1 LSLSTRRQAL
11 LEADVR
17 VADRD
22 VQPTVAQLH
31 QALFSAGLEESL
43 LEAIEEI
50 PGEAQ
55 GEKRAALR
63 AEGIDALDGLYTDI
77 AVTAASAT
85 EWAQEDPNDDDR
97 IERAEA
103 ARQRLVEVTRQLG
116 TGATPLGFRTSKE
129 DVTDGAVALLQAA
142 EVMPAVE
149 VTLTAEFASQRP
161 EQRREVLTFL
171 EDLATGCEVTIVTTG
186 TARRCIEEK
195 HADQVPG
202 HVTSACSP
210 RRRRRAHAEA
220 AAALG
225 TLTRGGTAT
234 AILRALSDTPSG
246 SLTYEDIRRELCLE
260 AAEESLVRQTAKRLE
275 ERHGL
280 AERIERPDGSVALSL
295 LPAGEA
301 VVEELETDAEIRRKA
316 STSWTSSDQRDEPP
330 KILLPCRVFPPAHDG
345 GEETEAAETAGTAA
359 ETTADSPAGEITAGA
374 AGPAAGA
381 AGADRPDGEA
391 AEATDDTG
399 YAEGL
404 VNVEYMPRDRHEAAA
419 GAAADGEIAVVDAPI
434 ERGDDGRRPWWSYNA
449 DRDELVVGAEYF
461 NPMQVW
467 TALGR
472 ALASEGTL
480 GEVLT
485 EDRLEEDLSGL
496 ETDDRDL
503 LRDARCIGW
512 LPDDATV
519 EDFLQELR
527 EARKE
532 LLDKTSAFHAEEYE
546 DRNEKR
552 SEITRY
558 ALGLAGTIVHLLDLL
573 GVDVVREIRVPDY
586 DRNYA
591 RDRNRDD
598 LAKTVATGAAIQSRF
613 GHFTAFRQ
621 LYEER
626 EEKRSAAMNPRVE
639 PGEAVGSLIGSVV
652 LVGDGLPDL
661 EEELAAHLDGPRDL
675 HPDAPEFGVQIPIQE
690 ASRSAT
696 ARVVQRIL
704 RTKNMRPS
712 REAVDV
718 LHGFS
723 SDVYAVAAGL
733 NRALEPEEHRR
744 PIHLDEAR
752 RALAILDED
761 RILPE
766 AAPSA
771 RSGVA
776 ALLESDRPLSQ
787 AELARR
793 AGIST
798 QSWRN
803 HRETLADVG
812 VIREVEEGWRVC
824 LPFSSERHRDVEDVL
839 PWFLTEE
846 PEKGM
851 KRSQRQPTDVLMELV
866 FDLNA
871 EAEGAVERF
880 AYSGKWPP
888 DPEDVDGTIE
898 ALGMGPIWELICA
911 GCGDGSDIPPT
922 EVTMGAEQHVQT
934 RLPAA

>member
-1 LSLSTRRQAL
+1 
-11 LEADVR
+11 
-17 VADRD
+17 
-22 VQPTVAQLH
+22 VQQ
-31 QALFSAGLEESL
+31 
-43 LEAIEEI
+43 
-50 PGEAQ
+50 
-55 GEKRAALR
+55 
-63 AEGIDALDGLYTDI
+63 
-77 AVTAASAT
+77 
-85 EWAQEDPNDDDR
+85 
-97 IERAEA
+97 
-103 ARQRLVEVTRQLG
+103 
-116 TGATPLGFRTSKE
+116 
-129 DVTDGAVALLQAA
+129 
-142 EVMPAVE
+142 
-149 VTLTAEFASQRP
+149 
-161 EQRREVLTFL
+161 
-171 EDLATGCEVTIVTTG
+171 
-186 TARRCIEEK
+186 
-195 HADQVPG
+195 
-202 HVTSACSP
+202 
-210 RRRRRAHAEA
+210 
-220 AAALG
+220 
-225 TLTRGGTAT
+225 
-234 AILRALSDTPSG
+234 
-246 SLTYEDIRRELCLE
+246 
-260 AAEESLVRQTAKRLE
+260 
-275 ERHGL
+275 
-280 AERIERPDGSVALSL
+280 
-295 LPAGEA
+295 
-301 VVEELETDAEIRRKA
+301 
-316 STSWTSSDQRDEPP
+316 
-330 KILLPCRVFPPAHDG
+330 
-345 GEETEAAETAGTAA
+345 
-359 ETTADSPAGEITAGA
+359 
-374 AGPAAGA
+374 GPAAGA

-598 LAKTVATGAAIQSRF
+598 LREDGGDGGSDPEPVRTLHRVPSAVRGA
-613 GHFTAFRQ
+613 GGEAFCSH
-621 LYEER
+621 E
-626 EEKRSAAMNPRVE
+626 PRVE

-776 ALLESDRPLSQ
+776 ALLESDRPLLA

-793 AGIST
+793 AGS
-798 QSWRN
+798 
-803 HRETLADVG
+803 A
-812 VIREVEEGWRVC
+812 
-824 LPFSSERHRDVEDVL
+824 
-839 PWFLTEE
+839 
-846 PEKGM
+846 
-851 KRSQRQPTDVLMELV
+851 RSRGGTTGRRWPTS
-866 FDLNA
+866 A
-871 EAEGAVERF
+871 
-880 AYSGKWPP
+880 
-888 DPEDVDGTIE
+888 
-898 ALGMGPIWELICA
+898 
-911 GCGDGSDIPPT
+911 
-922 EVTMGAEQHVQT
+922 
-934 RLPAA
+934 